1 MAEQSDILSKL
12 KDGFGLA
19 GKLAGK
25 GVNEVS
31 NMFKRDDNSR
41 SPQSGIFWNR
51 GSWST
56 TSGLAPQIDFFEP
69 QVGVGFASSMMQR
82 LTLSKAE
89 RLFGEACSNLICV
102 ETETA
107 VNCLREAVQ
116 LDTQFTDAYFL
127 LGCILLEFGS
137 AAEAGSFFQ
146 KALLCQQGLGNKL
159 KKYLP
164 SFRVILPLTPWS
176 SVALLPDL
184 LGVNILL
191 SLAWRRSGNLG
202 MAVSVLE
209 QILSIMPTSA
219 LARFF
224 MGILRLEA
232 GQYTE
237 VINLF
242 NDCKVESTIE
252 AASLL
257 LVGKAYQKIGSV
269 TILADLYD
277 QALARADIDVVVRYD
292 LLLSQ
297 SENRSLSPNSRTQVE
312 AQILKECPQYV
323 DFFKRLGIELGNQ
336 AVPGA
341 QVDFNSIPAVNFES
355 LSGDTTASA
364 AHNPTP
370 STVAFTPTATVS
382 STSSVSAAS
391 GAPVPNTASTSTFV
405 PPIQAV
411 PAEEGPR
418 TAHIQLQET
427 QPVSLAVSRPAA
439 VSEADYLNLQLSLE
453 ALGQL
458 YPLQNSVTV
467 IGRESGDIVLSSDSS
482 VSYTHARI
490 VKSPANG
497 HCFLEDLG
505 STNGSWLSGNR
516 LISNQKYELKRGDF
530 IKLGQ
535 TTFKVV

>member
-12 KDGFGLA
+12 KDGFGIA
-19 GKLAGK
+19 SKLAGK

-31 NMFKRDDNSR
+31 GMFKHDDNSR
-41 SPQSGIFWNR
+41 SPRSGVFWNR

-82 LTLSKAE
+82 LTLSRAE
-89 RLFGEACSNLICV
+89 RLFGEACTCLTCI

-107 VNCLREAVQ
+107 VNSLREAVQ

-127 LGCILLEFGS
+127 LGCIFLEFGS
-137 AAEAGSFFQ
+137 ASEAGSFFQ
-146 KALLCQQGLGNKL
+146 KALLCQQGLGSKL
-159 KKYLP
+159 NKYLP
-164 SFRVILPLTPWS
+164 SFKVILPLTPWS

-191 SLAWRRSGNLG
+191 ALSWRRFGNLP
-202 MAVSVLE
+202 MAISVLE

-219 LARFF
+219 LAKFF

-242 NDCKVESTIE
+242 ADCKIESTIE
-252 AASLL
+252 AACLL
-257 LVGKAYQKIGSV
+257 LVGKAYQKMGSFTV
-269 TILADLYD
+269 LAELYD

-297 SENRSLSPNSRTQVE
+297 SESRTSSSSRTQVE
-312 AQILKECPQYV
+312 AQIVKECPQYV
-323 DFFKRLGIELGNQ
+323 SFFKRLGIEVG
-336 AVPGA
+336 V
-341 QVDFNSIPAVNFES
+341 NS
-355 LSGDTTASA
+355 SA
-364 AHNPTP
+364 AP
-370 STVAFTPTATVS
+370 SSQVVS
-382 STSSVSAAS
+382 NQDSSAAPTQLDKNSNSSSAIFDS
-391 GAPVPNTASTSTFV
+391 GSTFV

-411 PAEEGPR
+411 PIEEGPR
-418 TAHIQLQET
+418 TVHMSTLEA
-427 QPVSLAVSRPAA
+427 QPISSAPTKPMTI
-439 VSEADYLNLQLSLE
+439 SEADYSNLQLSLE
-453 ALGQL
+453 ALGKL
-458 YPLQNSVTV
+458 YPLQGSVTV

-482 VSYTHARI
+482 VSYTHARV
-490 VKSPANG
+490 VKSPLNG
-497 HCFLEDLG
+497 HYFLEDLG
-505 STNGSWLSGNR
+505 STNGSWLNGNR
-516 LISNQKYELKRGDF
+516 LVSNQKYELKRGDF

-535 TTFKVV
+535 TSIKVV